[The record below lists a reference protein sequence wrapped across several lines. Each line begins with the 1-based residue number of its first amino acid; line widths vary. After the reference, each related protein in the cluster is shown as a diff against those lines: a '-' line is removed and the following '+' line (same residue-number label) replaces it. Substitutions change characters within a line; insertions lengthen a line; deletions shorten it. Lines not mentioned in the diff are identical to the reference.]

1 MESTVSQED
10 AGPDMRTGTRRG
22 YEVYQL
28 LSETF
33 IQLDDGDRRFLQS
46 LGRLVLGTASDIT
59 LTIPHYWALVHLG
72 PAEGRTM
79 AELAQLLICDKS
91 NVTAIVDKLEERG
104 WATRLRGKAGDR
116 RYTSVV
122 LTAEGRELRERV
134 VRAHDEWVSTRF
146 AGLTP
151 DELTQLAGLLSAL
164 QPGLRT
170 DPELAAEAAADT
182 GTPRVGAVPIS

>member
-1 MESTVSQED
+1 MNQED
-10 AGPDMRTGTRRG
+10 AGRDMRSGTRRG

-46 LGRLVLGTASDIT
+46 LGRRVLGTASDIT

-72 PAEGRTM
+72 PLEGRTM

-122 LTAEGRELRERV
+122 LTAEGRGLREQV
-134 VRAHDEWVSTRF
+134 VRAHDEWVNTRF

-151 DELTQLAGLLSAL
+151 DQLTQLASLLSAL

-170 DPELAAEAAADT
+170 DPELAAEAAADISA
-182 GTPRVGAVPIS
+182 PRVDAIRIS